1 MVWKLLYVAIK
12 TTERVKKKTIF
23 QRKMQ
28 DCKGK

>member
-1 MVWKLLYVAIK
+1 MVLKLLYIAIK

>member
-1 MVWKLLYVAIK
+1 MVLKLLYIAIK

-28 DCKGK
+28 DCKRK